1 MLIMNNLEETLL
13 DTFGG
18 KLRVKFDESAKVTS
32 LGQLSF
38 FIDFLK
44 TSGLY
49 EKWVKECPLN
59 YQSNNAPEKEDVLG
73 TLLLSILSGHKRYA
87 HVTSIRSDKVN
98 SELLKMNKVISEDS
112 LRRALQKMDESES
125 IEWLSEQFS
134 YCTDPLLENDWIL
147 DIDSTVKPIYGN
159 QEQAKIGYNP
169 SKPGR
174 PSHVYHSYM
183 IANVRLILDVEV
195 DSGNHT
201 SAKYSMPGLWKVLDK
216 LEPNKLPEFIRGD
229 CAFGNEPI
237 IKEAEERGI
246 DYLFKLKQSST
257 IKKLLSEEYF
267 SNDWE
272 FAGSGY
278 EGKECN
284 VKLTTWTK
292 ERRVIL
298 LRRRIKQD
306 LLLEDSKQKQL
317 AFIETNSSTLKYEYM
332 VLVTSL
338 DEDIIT
344 IAQHYRDRADCEN
357 NFDELKNQWGWGG
370 FTTNDFKRCTIM
382 AKNVALIY
390 NWWSL
395 FVKLSFPNKHAE
407 AITSKPLMLNSIG
420 IQTHHANQKRIT
432 ITSLHA
438 KSVKISKALK
448 RIGAILRVVKS
459 SAEQLSK
466 KEIWR
471 QVCYVIFRKI
481 MPDKKILLPNLA

>member
-1 MLIMNNLEETLL
+1 VLIMSNLEETLL

-18 KLRVKFDESAKVTS
+18 KLRVKFDENAKVTS

-98 SELLKMNKVISEDS
+98 SELLKMKKVVSEDS

-125 IEWLSEQFS
+125 LSWLSEQFS

-216 LEPNKLPEFIRGD
+216 LESKKLPEFIRGD

-237 IKEAEERGI
+237 INEAEERGI

-272 FAGSGY
+272 FAGNGY

-292 ERRVIL
+292 ERRTIL
-298 LRRRIKQD
+298 LRRRIKV
-306 LLLEDSKQKQL
+306 SGH
-317 AFIETNSSTLKYEYM
+317 S
-332 VLVTSL
+332 
-338 DEDIIT
+338 
-344 IAQHYRDRADCEN
+344 
-357 NFDELKNQWGWGG
+357 
-370 FTTNDFKRCTIM
+370 
-382 AKNVALIY
+382 
-390 NWWSL
+390 
-395 FVKLSFPNKHAE
+395 
-407 AITSKPLMLNSIG
+407 
-420 IQTHHANQKRIT
+420 
-432 ITSLHA
+432 
-438 KSVKISKALK
+438 
-448 RIGAILRVVKS
+448 
-459 SAEQLSK
+459 
-466 KEIWR
+466 
-471 QVCYVIFRKI
+471 
-481 MPDKKILLPNLA
+481 